1 MKFGDFKNN
10 KIKIYP
16 KIVGKNEIEEG
27 YNWNKRVKLP
37 DENDP
42 NLLETK
48 DGVVAYYKNQTDK
61 CTNGCELYFQI
72 KSEESKLKNNLKISS
87 DDLISISFTFKEEKY
102 EKKDDIDPTPGD
114 GGKNNYVW
122 IIIVVVVAVVIIGVV
137 ILIVCLKKKR
147 VYSSEI
153 DKKDINELSMPLE

>member
-1 MKFGDFKNN
+1 MRLKGIIEYKSGDT
-10 KIKIYP
+10 
-16 KIVGKNEIEEG
+16 
-27 YNWNKRVKLP
+27 L
-37 DENDP
+37 DC
-42 NLLETK
+42 
-48 DGVVAYYKNQTDK
+48 YYH
-61 CTNGCELYFQI
+61 GCELYFQI

-87 DDLISISFTFKEEKY
+87 DDLISISFIFKEEKY
-102 EKKDDIDPTPGD
+102 EKKDDIEPDPTPGD

>member
-1 MKFGDFKNN
+1 MKKYLMTLATALCCAMTMAVLTACSD
-10 KIKIYP
+10 
-16 KIVGKNEIEEG
+16 
-27 YNWNKRVKLP
+27 
-37 DENDP
+37 NDDNP
-42 NLLETK
+42 
-48 DGVVAYYKNQTDK
+48 A
-61 CTNGCELYFQI
+61 
-72 KSEESKLKNNLKISS
+72 
-87 DDLISISFTFKEEKY
+87 
-102 EKKDDIDPTPGD
+102 DPTPGD